1 MATGHDSEEVRLG
14 LGESLDPTNQTSFA
28 GVYVALDKLQS
39 KMDCESDIAKMG
51 GGVHLLH

>member
-1 MATGHDSEEVRLG
+1 MATGHDSEEVRPG
-14 LGESLDPTNQTSFA
+14 LGESLDSTNQTSSA

-39 KMDCESDIAKMG
+39 KMDCESDIDKMG